1 MRQVIRRRN
10 CPQRPLRCSAAQC
23 AQRSAAQCGGRHLRN
38 RQRAAKLEVLVLH
51 SEPNHVATRCTG
63 LQHVVLSVAAY
74 SVQHAPYTTQDATD
88 NVQDTVCK
96 IQRTTA
102 GTVLLTHMVCQVCTQ
117 RLEEDHE
124 RHRCLREAREHSDRV
139 SARLPHFR
147 VLFLRPPTRAGS
159 TTTAPTE
166 YQHP

>member
-1 MRQVIRRRN
+1 M
-10 CPQRPLRCSAAQC
+10 
-23 AQRSAAQCGGRHLRN
+23 QRSAAQRGGRDLRN

-51 SEPNHVATRCTG
+51 SEPNHVAARCTG
-63 LQHVVLSVAAY
+63 LQHAVLSVAAY
-74 SVQHAPYTTQDATD
+74 SVQHAPYTTQYARC
-88 NVQDTVCK
+88 NV
-96 IQRTTA
+96 RLRA
-102 GTVLLTHMVCQVCTQ
+102 TVLLTHMVCQVCTQ

-166 YQHP
+166 YR

>member
-1 MRQVIRRRN
+1 MQ
-10 CPQRPLRCSAAQC
+10 Q
-23 AQRSAAQCGGRHLRN
+23 
-38 RQRAAKLEVLVLH
+38 
-51 SEPNHVATRCTG
+51 
-63 LQHVVLSVAAY
+63 
-74 SVQHAPYTTQDATD
+74 TTY
-88 NVQDTVCK
+88 K
-96 IQRTTA
+96 IQYARYNA
-102 GTVLLTHMVCQVCTQ
+102 QPLSDTVLLTHMVCQVCTQ